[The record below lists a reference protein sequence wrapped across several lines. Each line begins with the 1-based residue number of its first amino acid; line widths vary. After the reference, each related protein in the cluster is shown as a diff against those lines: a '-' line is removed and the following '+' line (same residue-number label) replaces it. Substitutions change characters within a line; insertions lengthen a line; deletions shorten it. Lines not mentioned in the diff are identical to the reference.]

1 MSGKIMYCAMPT
13 RFTKMADWPSMR
25 EKIIE
30 TAVRWGYAPTIPFD
44 IGEYK
49 YFEGGTIGRKRTIEY
64 MIHMMRFCDTVGI
77 FGISDGALGE
87 LKTGLDEGKEIRVC
101 YGLDPEWEKYYEQLK
116 DKYGDL
122 LQRLRGPNTLIALV
136 GASAIGKTFWSDEL
150 IKHFG
155 GGLKRVKS
163 TTTRQPREPK
173 DYDSYNFV
181 GVEEF
186 QKGIEQN
193 LFLEWDQYLENYYG
207 SSWLDVKATLKESS
221 GIFAI
226 TPEGAKAFYNCRMEM
241 NLKFILMVPES
252 EAVLRNNYAR
262 RGISDP
268 VREEELLSKVS
279 HFDLPQEI
287 PHELVV
293 ISGDT
298 EKDREKL
305 LRVVEPLIVK

>member
-1 MSGKIMYCAMPT
+1 MYCAMPT
-13 RFTKMADWPSMR
+13 RLRDLR
-25 EKIIE
+25 EEVKTI
-30 TAVRWGYAPTIPFD
+30 ARKWGYAPSIPFD
-44 IGEYK
+44 IGEYED
-49 YFEGGTIGRKRTIEY
+49 FEGGSIGRKRTIEF
-64 MIHMMRFCDTVGI
+64 MIHVMRFCDTVGI
-77 FGISDGALGE
+77 FGISDGVMGE
-87 LKTGLDEGKEIRVC
+87 MKSGLDEGKEIRVC

-122 LQRLRGPNTLIALV
+122 LRRLRGPNTLIALV

-150 IKHFG
+150 IKRFA

-163 TTTRQPREPK
+163 TTTRQLREAK
-173 DYDSYNFV
+173 DRDSYNFV

-193 LFLEWDQYLENYYG
+193 LFLEHDKYLDNYYG
-207 SSWLDVKATLKESS
+207 SSWTDVKSTLKESC

-252 EAVLRNNYAR
+252 EEVLRNNYAR
-262 RGISDP
+262 RGINDP
-268 VREEELLSKVS
+268 IKEEQLLSKVS
-279 HFDLPQEI
+279 HFDLPPEI

-305 LRVVEPLIVK
+305 LKVIEPLIVK